1 MQTKLNISDSDI
13 LQGFGNFAEK
23 TLKDFGCAGAAV
35 AVIKDGEVIL
45 SQGYGYRDIKT
56 KEPVDSDTLFAI
68 GSTSKAFT
76 SFDLGILA
84 DQGKLDWDKPV
95 KDYMPAFALKDS
107 YASQHITT
115 RDMLCHR
122 SGLPAHTLMWYN
134 SQLSRKDLLHRLR
147 YLDANLEFRYE
158 FQYAN
163 MMYLA
168 AGCLVEE
175 LSGETWEEFTK
186 KNVFIP
192 LGMTRSNFSVEDCKK
207 EKNAALPY
215 ATENNQPKEI
225 PYRDLDAIGPA
236 GSINSCLNDMVKWV
250 QMHLNQGTFADQ
262 QLLSDRNLSQILSPI
277 IAVPPSFNYEY
288 FAYKGLGSMS
298 YGMGWFINDFRG
310 SKLIQHGG
318 SIDGF
323 LACVSFMPEKNLG
336 VICLCNQSNSLIPYL
351 FAYTLYDCL
360 LGLPSAAWD
369 EQMMV
374 NWKKSDAEIKACEGE
389 KEESTPVHPLEAY
402 TGEYWNPGY
411 GIFKISL
418 EKDQLKGRYNL
429 YDFSLEHIKYDSFI
443 TGINEG
449 LPIVFSANFDGDI
462 ISLAIP
468 LEPALKDI
476 VFTRKPSE
484 SLFSREILQVY
495 CGKYRMVDG
504 SEILI
509 RLSSGNKLSVT
520 APNIPEMDLEALQSD
535 KFRLKDMQAIKL
547 NFKRDSKGVVNGFD
561 LLQPGSTQRVI
572 KI

>member
-1 MQTKLNISDSDI
+1 
-13 LQGFGNFAEK
+13 
-23 TLKDFGCAGAAV
+23 
-35 AVIKDGEVIL
+35 
-45 SQGYGYRDIKT
+45 
-56 KEPVDSDTLFAI
+56 
-68 GSTSKAFT
+68 
-76 SFDLGILA
+76 
-84 DQGKLDWDKPV
+84 
-95 KDYMPAFALKDS
+95 MPTFALKDS

-298 YGMGWFINDFRG
+298 YGMGWFINDFR
-310 SKLIQHGG
+310 
-318 SIDGF
+318 
-323 LACVSFMPEKNLG
+323 
-336 VICLCNQSNSLIPYL
+336 
-351 FAYTLYDCL
+351 
-360 LGLPSAAWD
+360 AA
-369 EQMMV
+369 
-374 NWKKSDAEIKACEGE
+374 N
-389 KEESTPVHPLEAY
+389 
-402 TGEYWNPGY
+402 
-411 GIFKISL
+411 
-418 EKDQLKGRYNL
+418 
-429 YDFSLEHIKYDSFI
+429 
-443 TGINEG
+443 
-449 LPIVFSANFDGDI
+449 
-462 ISLAIP
+462 
-468 LEPALKDI
+468 
-476 VFTRKPSE
+476 
-484 SLFSREILQVY
+484 
-495 CGKYRMVDG
+495 
-504 SEILI
+504 
-509 RLSSGNKLSVT
+509 
-520 APNIPEMDLEALQSD
+520 
-535 KFRLKDMQAIKL
+535 
-547 NFKRDSKGVVNGFD
+547 
-561 LLQPGSTQRVI
+561 
-572 KI
+572 